1 MCVWRARV
9 HGFVS
14 DMSVYRNTAGF
25 LICSAPADFV
35 TVVGLSSVRTKFTKV
50 ITQ

>member
-1 MCVWRARV
+1 MCVWRACV

-35 TVVGLSSVRTKFTKV
+35 TAVGLSSVRTKFTKV
-50 ITQ
+50 IKQ